1 MPKGKPWSL
10 EQERKLR
17 KLVKAKLPIERI
29 ASELDMTVDSV
40 NAKMRRLGLV
50 EEDAT
55 VLHPSSSTCEI
66 PKELFTVEEALLILA
81 KAIKALEQPKTQVL
95 TSPGQTPRHFQHGG
109 AGGGT

>member
-10 EQERKLR
+10 KQERKLQR
-17 KLVKAKLPIERI
+17 LVKAKLPIERI
-29 ASELDMTVDSV
+29 ASELGMTVKSV
-40 NAKMRRLGLV
+40 SMKMWRLGLI
-50 EEDAT
+50 EEEERRT
-55 VLHPSSSTCEI
+55 VSSTSTCEI